1 MLSSFF
7 IARPIFAWV
16 LSICIMAMGTISIF
30 TLSVEQYPDIAPPG
44 VNITATYAGA
54 SASTVE
60 DSVTQILEQQIKGI
74 DGLLY
79 FSSSSSSAGQARIS
93 LSFDQK
99 TNPDTAQVQV
109 QNAVNQAL
117 SRLPQEVQQQGIT
130 VTKSQGDSLLV
141 FALYDESGTKSDV
154 DISDYMVSTLQDPLS
169 RVDGVGEITVFG
181 AQYAMRIWLNP
192 HKLNSYNLMPS
203 DVRTAIEAQN
213 TQITAGELGS
223 LPTNENQALNVTVT
237 ALSRLQT
244 VSQFENIILRTKPD
258 GSAVLLKDVARVE
271 RGAES
276 YQTTTRLNGK
286 YASGMSIQLASG
298 ANALETAARVKAEV
312 SRLTASMPAGLK
324 VAYPRD
330 STPFVEAS
338 VHGVI
343 KTLAEA
349 IVLVIIVMFL
359 FLQNW
364 RATLIPAIAVPVVL
378 LGTFGILSVLG
389 YTINTLTLFAM
400 VLAIGLLVDD
410 AIVVVEN
417 VERVMHEQGLDAR
430 EATIISMK
438 EISGALVGIAIV
450 LSAVFLPMAFF
461 GGSVGMIYRQFS
473 VTLVSAMV
481 LSAVVALTL
490 SPALCATLLR
500 SSSNH
505 DKKRRF
511 FTWFNHKVNQSQ
523 SKYQQIL
530 LGIISKTKIFMFLFF
545 AITALLSWQYSR
557 MNTGFLPQ
565 EDQGSVMV
573 QFSTPVGTTLAE
585 TQKIGNQISEYFMEN
600 EKDNLNVIFM
610 VMGRNNAGSGQNV
623 GMAFASL
630 KHWDDRKGS
639 ENTAEA
645 IITRANAHF
654 SSIKAARVQVLSP
667 AAVRGLGQSSGF
679 EFWLQDAESN
689 GRDALLAAQNAILQE
704 ASTDVGLTAVRL
716 NGLEDKSQ
724 LQVDIDQ
731 PKANALGLA
740 QADISSTLSTAWG
753 GSYVNDFIDKG
764 RVKRVYVQGDI
775 EYRSLPQD
783 LGQWYVRGTTG
794 EMTPFSSF
802 SSVKWTKGPQMLQRF
817 NGLPSVQIQG
827 AAAEGESSGAAMNKM
842 QQFVDKQKGFSLQWS
857 GLSYQE
863 KLASGQ
869 TMWLYLAS
877 IVFIFL
883 CLAALYESWS
893 IPFSVLLVIPL
904 GLIGAVIAAS
914 LAGYVNDIY
923 FQVAMLTT
931 IGLSAKNAI
940 LIVEFAEAKRAAGMK
955 LIDAIINGASERLRP
970 IIMTSLAF
978 VAGVLPLA
986 ISTGAGAAS
995 RKEIGIAVTGGM
1007 ISGTLLSILFVPLFF
1022 YLVSRLSAKYKVEY
1036 TK

>member
-1 MLSSFF
+1 
-7 IARPIFAWV
+7 
-16 LSICIMAMGTISIF
+16 
-30 TLSVEQYPDIAPPG
+30 
-44 VNITATYAGA
+44 
-54 SASTVE
+54 
-60 DSVTQILEQQIKGI
+60 
-74 DGLLY
+74 
-79 FSSSSSSAGQARIS
+79 
-93 LSFDQK
+93 
-99 TNPDTAQVQV
+99 
-109 QNAVNQAL
+109 
-117 SRLPQEVQQQGIT
+117 
-130 VTKSQGDSLLV
+130 
-141 FALYDESGTKSDV
+141 
-154 DISDYMVSTLQDPLS
+154 
-169 RVDGVGEITVFG
+169 
-181 AQYAMRIWLNP
+181 
-192 HKLNSYNLMPS
+192 
-203 DVRTAIEAQN
+203 
-213 TQITAGELGS
+213 
-223 LPTNENQALNVTVT
+223 
-237 ALSRLQT
+237 
-244 VSQFENIILRTKPD
+244 
-258 GSAVLLKDVARVE
+258 
-271 RGAES
+271 
-276 YQTTTRLNGK
+276 
-286 YASGMSIQLASG
+286 
-298 ANALETAARVKAEV
+298 
-312 SRLTASMPAGLK
+312 
-324 VAYPRD
+324 
-330 STPFVEAS
+330 
-338 VHGVI
+338 
-343 KTLAEA
+343 
-349 IVLVIIVMFL
+349 
-359 FLQNW
+359 
-364 RATLIPAIAVPVVL
+364 
-378 LGTFGILSVLG
+378 
-389 YTINTLTLFAM
+389 
-400 VLAIGLLVDD
+400 
-410 AIVVVEN
+410 
-417 VERVMHEQGLDAR
+417 
-430 EATIISMK
+430 
-438 EISGALVGIAIV
+438 
-450 LSAVFLPMAFF
+450 
-461 GGSVGMIYRQFS
+461 MIYRQFS

-505 DKKRRF
+505 DKKRGF

-530 LGIISKTKIFMFLFF
+530 LGIISKPKIFMFLFF

-585 TQKIGNQISEYFMEN
+585 TQKIGNQISKYFMEN

-704 ASTDVGLTAVRL
+704 ASTDAGLAAVRL

-753 GSYVNDFIDKG
+753 GSYVNDFIDRG
-764 RVKRVYVQGDI
+764 RVKRVYIQGDM

-794 EMTPFSSF
+794 EMTPFASF

-817 NGLPSVQIQG
+817 NGLSSVQIQG

-869 TMWLYLAS
+869 TVWLYLAS

-1022 YLVSRLSAKYKVEY
+1022 YLVSRLSAKYKAEY

>member
-16 LSICIMAMGTISIF
+16 LSICIMAMGAISIF

-244 VSQFENIILRTKPD
+244 ASQFENIILRTEPD

-704 ASTDVGLTAVRL
+704 ASTDVGLAAVRL

-753 GSYVNDFIDKG
+753 GSYVNDFIDRG

-1036 TK
+1036 PK